1 MIHQNI
7 TVVTYWRSSLQTPD
21 SSSDSRLSGFQLSD
35 KKNRLGILTIPN
47 QSQNN
52 QRPNQVLLCH

>member
-1 MIHQNI
+1 MTYQNI
-7 TVVTYWRSSLQTPD
+7 TVVSSWRSILQTPD
-21 SSSDSRLSGFQLSD
+21 SSSDNTLSGFQLSD
-35 KKNRLGILTIPN
+35 KKNNLESITIPN